1 MRHRRPR
8 KKPKIEVRAVVVGLR
23 FSLSSEGGHVQIL
36 SEGQAIRHEQYGTG
50 IVTESNMDRT
60 TIDFDDHGVKKF
72 VTSIWSAE
80 LIGEAPSGRPA
91 RRRSRRKPAKK
102 V

>member
-1 MRHRRPR
+1 MRHRRHR
-8 KKPKIEVRAVVVGLR
+8 KKPKIEVGAVVVGLR
-23 FSLSSEGGHVQIL
+23 FSLASEGGHVQIL

-50 IVTESNMDRT
+50 IVTESNTDRT

-80 LIGEAPSGRPA
+80 VIGEAPLGRPA
-91 RRRSRRKPAKK
+91 RRRSRRKPARKA
-102 V
+102 